1 MNRKNFFLQICFSVF
16 ILLFVLTTGLAL
28 AVENKGAA
36 NLELGGGE
44 RGKVPFPHHQHQNK
58 LVDCKIC
65 HDTFP
70 QQKGAI
76 EKLKEEGKL
85 KPKHVMN
92 KLCTKCHKEKRQAG
106 EKSGPITCKQCHIK

>member
-1 MNRKNFFLQICFSVF
+1 MNVKTGV
-16 ILLFVLTTGLAL
+16 LLVGIAVSIATMAL

-36 NLELGGGE
+36 TMELEGGK

-65 HDTFP
+65 HDAFP
-70 QQKGAI
+70 QEKGSI
-76 EKLKEEGKL
+76 EKLKKAGKL

-92 KLCTKCHKEKRQAG
+92 KQCTKCHKEKKRAG

>member
-1 MNRKNFFLQICFSVF
+1 MKVKTVV
-16 ILLFVLTTGLAL
+16 LLVGLAVSMVAISL

-36 NLELGGGE
+36 TMELEGGK

-65 HDTFP
+65 HDAFP
-70 QQKGAI
+70 QEKGSI
-76 EKLKEEGKL
+76 EKLKKAGKL

-92 KLCTKCHKEKRQAG
+92 KQCTKCHKEKKRAG